1 MEWIQTK
8 STLLSLLTNPWIMLP
23 ILAGF
28 ALLPWILLRKR
39 KRWVVGSLA
48 TIPFLLYLVLPLPP
62 VVQLAEWGL
71 TVWVPP
77 DSGRPADALV
87 LLGRGGEL
95 SRSRIDPALELWQAN
110 RAPLIFLSG
119 NVDAERMARALKNQG
134 VPQSAIQ
141 LEGCSQTTE
150 ENALFTAVSLQPQ
163 GIDQIILIT
172 DPPHMLRSWLT
183 FRSLGFEVIPYMS
196 PGLDRRKGYQ
206 LPVGVLREYVG
217 LFSYGVLGRFI
228 PRQAPDQLYAQAALP
243 EASKQS
249 QESVH

>member
-1 MEWIQTK
+1 MEWMETK
-8 STLLSLLTNPWIMLP
+8 STLMSLLTNPWIMLP

-28 ALLPWILLRKR
+28 ALLPWTVLRKR

-48 TIPFLLYLVLPLPP
+48 TFPFLLYLVLPFPP
-62 VVQLAEWGL
+62 IVQLAEWGL
-71 TVWVPP
+71 TVWIPQ
-77 DSGRPADALV
+77 DSGHAAEALV

-95 SRSRIDPALELWQAN
+95 SRSRIDPAIEMWQAN

-119 NVDAERMARALKNQG
+119 NVDAERMARALVNRG

-183 FRSLGFEVIPYMS
+183 FRSLGFEVIPHMS
-196 PGLDRRKGYQ
+196 PGLNSREGYH

-217 LFSYGVLGRFI
+217 LLSYSVLGRFM
-228 PRQAPDQLYAQAALP
+228 PRQAPDQLFAQVDLL
-243 EASKQS
+243 K
-249 QESVH
+249 ESRPLQ